1 MGRRT
6 SPTTPPA
13 KTRPIAVQLPIHM
26 VKQLDQLAA
35 KSGLTRHKYMIRVL
49 TEAVIKDVVV
59 RQSIS
64 FSNDPGSEVTDK
76 TP

>member
-6 SPTTPPA
+6 SPTTLPA

-49 TEAVIKDVVV
+49 TDAVVKDVVV
-59 RQSIS
+59 RESVN
-64 FSNDPGSEVTDK
+64 FSNDPGPKIGDK

>member
-49 TEAVIKDVVV
+49 KDAVVKDVVV
-59 RQSIS
+59 RESVN
-64 FSNDPGSEVTDK
+64 FSNDPGPEITDK